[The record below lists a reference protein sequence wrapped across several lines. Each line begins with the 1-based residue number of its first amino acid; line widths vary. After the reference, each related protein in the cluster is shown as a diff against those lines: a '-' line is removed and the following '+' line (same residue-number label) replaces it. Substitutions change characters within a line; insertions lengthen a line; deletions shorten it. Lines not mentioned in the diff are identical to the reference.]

1 MSGFSSEGFFHPAHQ
16 LATLCTK
23 CTRVPGYR
31 SHWHFMHSPS
41 FICSSSP
48 PTLIPLSPIATF
60 FSFHAF
66 LRSLTQKALRQESTG
81 DPVQVGILTLTWC
94 VTLGFHF
101 TVWDLA
107 GLSPYGGTKAWD
119 NQGPPSKV
127 SSAVLF
133 FQHPL
138 QLAQAYRT
146 PSLVSPLLSVFA
158 SAPAGQ
164 ISV

>member
-1 MSGFSSEGFFHPAHQ
+1 MHTCTRLQVTLALHAFSLIHLFIFSSHPDPS
-16 LATLCTK
+16 LT
-23 CTRVPGYR
+23 
-31 SHWHFMHSPS
+31 HSS
-41 FICSSSP
+41 
-48 PTLIPLSPIATF
+48 F